1 MSLLEVSNLRTRY
14 TVTEDNEKKALYAV
28 DDVSF
33 SIEEGEV
40 FGLVGESGC
49 GKSTIAQSLMRLLPR
64 NGKITDGSITF
75 DGQDLS
81 DLPDSE
87 MRKVRWERISM
98 VSQSAMN
105 AFDPVHTIGA
115 QIREAI
121 EVHRDMPRQEM
132 DARAKELFE
141 VVGLEPERLSDYPHQ
156 FSGGMKQRAMIAM
169 ALVLEPDLIIAD
181 EPTTALDVISQDT
194 ILHYLETLQEETGA
208 AILLITHDMSV
219 VAELCD
225 TIGVMYAGKLAE
237 KGPTEKIFRAPLH
250 PYTMGLKNAFPRLK
264 DRQANLIS
272 IPGSPPDLIDIES
285 KCRFADRCPFATDD
299 CRSVDPPI
307 ESYDDDH
314 KAACIRIDEVGAAE
328 LRNRASKQGTWE
340 SSRSEQHEMVSES
353 REVTNR

>member
-14 TVTEDNEKKALYAV
+14 TVTEDNEEKPLYAV
-28 DDVSF
+28 DGVSF
-33 SIEEGEV
+33 SIKEGEV

-64 NGKITDGSITF
+64 NGKIMDGSITF

-81 DLPDSE
+81 DLSNSE
-87 MRKVRWERISM
+87 MRKIRWERISM

-121 EVHRDMPRQEM
+121 EVHRDMPREEM
-132 DARAKELFE
+132 DNRARELFE
-141 VVGLEPERLSDYPHQ
+141 VVGLEPDRLSDYPHQ

-237 KGPTEKIFRAPLH
+237 NGPAEKIFGDSLH
-250 PYTMGLKNAFPRLK
+250 PYTMGLKNAFPRLQ
-264 DRQANLIS
+264 DRQSNLIS
-272 IPGSPPDLIDIES
+272 IPGSPPDLLEIES

-299 CRSVDPPI
+299 CISVDPPM

-314 KAACIRIDEVGAAE
+314 EAACIRIDELGAAE
-328 LRNRASKQGTWE
+328 LRNRASNQGTWG
-340 SSRSEQHEMVSES
+340 SSQTEGSEFASDGG
-353 REVTNR
+353 EVTER